1 MQFLPLK
8 LWLNDKGFT
17 LIEILLAFCLF
28 TVFLVIFSGFIINLS
43 RTVDV
48 YANIIEKNETLL
60 SALDQLK
67 TFIKTGYPV
76 ALLQNGSCLQI
87 AMGKN
92 LIEIYPKDSNLLVK
106 HLNTANPIL
115 DHCSIMGPL
124 FALEVMENGK
134 IRVQVSLD
142 FLFQDNSQE
151 HLDLQYLSWCE
162 VENEE
167 VEE

>member
-28 TVFLVIFSGFIINLS
+28 TVFLVIFSSFITNLS

-115 DHCSIMGPL
+115 DHCSIIGPL
-124 FALEVMENGK
+124 FALEFLENGK

>member
-1 MQFLPLK
+1 MQSLPLK
-8 LWLNDKGFT
+8 LWLNENGFS
-17 LIEILLAFCLF
+17 LIEMLVVFCLF
-28 TVFLVIFSGFIINLS
+28 MVFLVISSSLIANLS

-48 YANIIEKNETLL
+48 YADIIEKNETFL

-76 ALLQNGSCLQI
+76 ALLQNGNRLQI

-106 HLNTANPIL
+106 HLNAANPIL
-115 DHCSIMGPL
+115 DHCSVTGPL
-124 FALEVMENGK
+124 FDLEILEDGK
-134 IRVQVSLD
+134 IHVRVSLD
-142 FLFQDNSQE
+142 FLFQDDSME

-162 VENEE
+162 V
-167 VEE
+167 VEEEIEG